1 MITSLQ
7 FDNALKI
14 IVDYKLQLERGSD
27 NESIVI
33 QVDIQD
39 KISKNTFFTLQLYY
53 SDILEKKLEW
63 NDLKAMDIEQLKSID
78 FIKLRRYRGFGA
90 IAEFKLLNVIC
101 LSSKIS
107 DILPN
112 EGIRY

>member
-1 MITSLQ
+1 MITSQQ

-63 NDLKAMDIEQLKSID
+63 NDLKAMELEQLKSID
-78 FIKLRRYRGFGA
+78 FMRLKRYRGFGRAAELKLINA
-90 IAEFKLLNVIC
+90 IY